1 MSTQMAS
8 QQQMHGQNVVEDT
21 IQVEI
26 EIKKRTFDACHACLL
41 RMMIYTHLKE
51 TVDTQKCSKEVLSI
65 MNEL

>member
-21 IQVEI
+21 AQVEI

-41 RMMIYTHLKE
+41 RPQESNYNSRRING
-51 TVDTQKCSKEVLSI
+51 SLSTI
-65 MNEL
+65 GGIH